1 MGRFTYRRRWPI
13 LLFWAVVLVTA
24 ALFAPKLGGQ
34 LKGGGFEGS
43 GRDSELAKDL
53 MVEEFGLPRANLAI
67 VFESDDLSAG
77 SEGYQRAEDEALEP
91 LRNMEEI
98 RSVATYADT
107 KDRRF
112 LSEDG
117 NKTYALVGFNVSAD
131 ETQSLVDEVRRKV
144 RSEELTTYVTGPSA
158 VYLDITNA
166 SAEDIR
172 RAEKY
177 AFPLALVILVIA
189 FGTLV
194 AAGIPIL
201 IGGVSVLT
209 ALAALYF
216 LAGVYDMSVYVLSI
230 ATMLGLGLG
239 IDYALFAVS
248 RFREELE
255 NYPIPEAVSRTVATA
270 GRSIFFSGL
279 AVLIGLSGLLFFP
292 FMFIRSIGVAGVLV
306 VFVSVSASLTL
317 LPAVL
322 GVLGHKV
329 NALAV
334 RRNRGAVGAGFWGR
348 SAEAVMRHPLLVILI
363 VGVMLSALL
372 YPATHMKIGISE
384 ASALPDEYES
394 RAGDDILRQDFD
406 YASLFPMQ
414 IVATVP
420 EDPLSA
426 EGLEDVNQ
434 LGERV
439 RETDGVQRVES
450 IYTVGESAAR
460 EYAEGLSEA
469 RKEAEAEADRSVE
482 EAVQGELENLRSQ
495 YGFVPP
501 GTEGQIRAE
510 AERRAAA
517 ELERKFPELPE
528 GVSANG
534 EISPQG
540 VANFLKSQEAR
551 DSEEVQDAI
560 DPYVEGDRTLLRATT
575 EANPYTEAAREA
587 VGDVRSIEP
596 PEGVSYLVGGLS
608 AGQKDF
614 ISSVYDKAPYAA
626 AFVLGVTYLVL
637 LYTFRSVFIPLKA
650 VAVNI
655 LSLTA
660 SFGAMVFVFQDGNFS
675 NLLNFT
681 PPGFVDATLPILI
694 FCTVFGVSMDYEVF
708 LLSRIREAYENGDS
722 NTASVAKG
730 LGSTAGIITSAAAI
744 IVVVTGAFAFSSVVI
759 TKAVGLGL
767 AVAVFVDA
775 TIIRVLLVPATMRV
789 LGDWNWWPG
798 GRKSTFGNE
807 AYVGGAA
814 RVGPQDEANARPALL
829 PVGMTGYLYLGSA
842 VVLVL
847 AVAAAALAPTTV
859 GDGRPAVSQVRQPL
873 ISQAPEIPPSDVS
886 EEDARTQQPSVG
898 DAQRANGEYSRSEE
912 TTQRSQPEQGQGDSS
927 QAQVPASTTASASA
941 VAVSASASAAAV
953 SAPATAEPGATS
965 SVEATEVPD
974 EPSPVSVR
982 PPASAPPQGTAPPS
996 SSPAA
1001 EQPTGEPTAA
1011 TPSGGTRNPP
1021 ALDEGGLEVPGVGVD
1036 AEDVEDPVQI
1046 TGVP

>member
-1 MGRFTYRRRWPI
+1 LSLFARLGRFTYRRRWPI
-13 LLFWAVVLVTA
+13 LLLWAVVLVTA
-24 ALFAPKLGGQ
+24 AVFAPKLGGQ

-53 MVEEFGLPRANLAI
+53 MVEEFGLSRANLAI
-67 VFESDDLSAG
+67 VFESDSLSAR
-77 SEGYQRAEDEALEP
+77 SKEYQSAEDEALEP
-91 LRNMEEI
+91 LRNMEAL
-98 RSVATYADT
+98 RSVTTYADT
-107 KDRRF
+107 KDQRF

-117 NKTYALVGFNVSAD
+117 NKTYALVGFNVSVN

-144 RSEELTTYVTGPSA
+144 RSDELTTYVTGPSA

-166 SAEDIR
+166 SSEDIR

-255 NYPIPEAVSRTVATA
+255 SYPIPEAVSRTVATA

-306 VFVSVSASLTL
+306 VFVSVSAALTL

-322 GVLGHKV
+322 GVLGHRV

-334 RRNRGAVGAGFWGR
+334 RRNRGAVGTGFWVR
-348 SAEAVMRHPLLVILI
+348 SAEVVMQYPVLVILI

-372 YPATHMKIGISE
+372 YPVTHMKIGIPE
-384 ASALPDEYES
+384 ASVLPDKYES
-394 RAGDDILRQDFD
+394 RAGDDILKQDFD
-406 YASLFPMQ
+406 YASLSPMQ

-426 EGLEDVNQ
+426 EGLEDVKQ

-439 RETDGVQRVES
+439 RETDGVQSVES
-450 IYTVGESAAR
+450 IYTIGETAAR
-460 EYAEGLSEA
+460 EYADGVSEA
-469 RKEAEAEADRSVE
+469 RKEAEAQARGRTDALVE
-482 EAVQGELENLRSQ
+482 EQYNQLKQEQVQKAVDEQTSQLEAVQGTL
-495 YGFVPP
+495 PP
-501 GTEGQIRAE
+501 ETDEQIRSRVEPEVGKRLEEAGAREQIRSEVESEVQQRIDEQVPNLPDGISADGEITAE
-510 AERRAAA
+510 GVAGF
-517 ELERKFPELPE
+517 LKLPE
-528 GVSANG
+528 ARES
-534 EISPQG
+534 EE
-540 VANFLKSQEAR
+540 LQEA
-551 DSEEVQDAI
+551 I
-560 DPYVEGDRTLLRATT
+560 DDFVAGDLTLLRGVT
-575 EANPYTEAAREA
+575 EASPYVGAAREA
-587 VGDVRSIEP
+587 VGEVRSVEP

-614 ISSVYDKAPYAA
+614 ISSVYGTAPYAV

-660 SFGAMVFVFQDGNFS
+660 SFGTMVFVFQDGNFS

-681 PPGFVDATLPILI
+681 PLGFVDATLPILM
-694 FCTVFGVSMDYEVF
+694 FCIIFGVSMDYEVF

-722 NTASVAKG
+722 NTASVVKG

-744 IVVVTGAFAFSSVVI
+744 IIVVTSAFAFSSVII

-798 GRKSTFGNE
+798 GRKSTFGNK
-807 AYVGGAA
+807 
-814 RVGPQDEANARPALL
+814 
-829 PVGMTGYLYLGSA
+829 
-842 VVLVL
+842 
-847 AVAAAALAPTTV
+847 
-859 GDGRPAVSQVRQPL
+859 
-873 ISQAPEIPPSDVS
+873 
-886 EEDARTQQPSVG
+886 
-898 DAQRANGEYSRSEE
+898 AQR
-912 TTQRSQPEQGQGDSS
+912 
-927 QAQVPASTTASASA
+927 
-941 VAVSASASAAAV
+941 
-953 SAPATAEPGATS
+953 
-965 SVEATEVPD
+965 
-974 EPSPVSVR
+974 SPRTFRRGS
-982 PPASAPPQGTAPPS
+982 
-996 SSPAA
+996 
-1001 EQPTGEPTAA
+1001 
-1011 TPSGGTRNPP
+1011 
-1021 ALDEGGLEVPGVGVD
+1021 
-1036 AEDVEDPVQI
+1036 
-1046 TGVP
+1046 

>member
-1 MGRFTYRRRWPI
+1 
-13 LLFWAVVLVTA
+13 LFWAVVLVTA

-53 MVEEFGLPRANLAI
+53 MVEKFGLPRATLAI
-67 VFESDDLSAG
+67 VFESDKLSAR
-77 SEGYQRAEDEALEP
+77 SEEYQRAEAEALEP
-91 LRNMEEI
+91 LRNMEQI
-98 RSVATYADT
+98 RSVSTYADT
-107 KDRRF
+107 NDKRF
-112 LSEDG
+112 LSENG
-117 NKTYALVGFNVSAD
+117 NKTYALVGFNVSVG

-144 RSEELTTYVTGPSA
+144 RSDELTTYVTGPSA

-177 AFPLALVILVIA
+177 ALPVALVILVIA

-194 AAGIPIL
+194 AAGVPIL

-239 IDYALFAVS
+239 IDYALLAVS

-306 VFVSVSASLTL
+306 VFVSVFAALTL

-348 SAEAVMRHPLLVILI
+348 SAEAVMQHPLLVILI
-363 VGVMLSALL
+363 VGAILCALL
-372 YPATHMKIGISE
+372 YPVTHMKIGIPE
-384 ASALPDEYES
+384 ASVLPGEYES
-394 RAGDDILRQDFD
+394 RAGDDILKHEFD
-406 YASLFPMQ
+406 YASLSPMQ

-420 EDPLSA
+420 EGPLGA
-426 EGLEDVNQ
+426 EGLEDIKQ
-434 LGERV
+434 LGESV
-439 RETDGVQRVES
+439 RETEGVQSVES
-450 IYTVGESAAR
+450 IYTIGETAAR
-460 EYAEGLSEA
+460 EYAEGVSEA
-469 RKEAEAEADRSVE
+469 RKEAEAEARGRIDALVE
-482 EAVQGELENLRSQ
+482 ERYNQLEQEQVQVEVEEQTSQ
-495 YGFVPP
+495 LVADQGALPP
-501 GTEGQIRAE
+501 GAEEQIRAQVE
-510 AERRAAA
+510 PEVRRR
-517 ELERKFPELPE
+517 LEESGAREEIRADVESEVQQRVDEQVPNLPD
-528 GVSANG
+528 GISANG
-534 EISPQG
+534 EITAEG
-540 VANFLKSQEAR
+540 VANYLKLPEAR
-551 DSEEVQDAI
+551 ESEELQDAK
-560 DPYVEGDRTLLRATT
+560 DDFVAGDLTLLRSVT
-575 EANPYTEAAREA
+575 EASPYVGAARDA

-596 PEGVSYLVGGLS
+596 PEGVSFLVGGLS

-614 ISSVYDKAPYAA
+614 ISSVYGKAPYAV

-637 LYTFRSVFIPLKA
+637 LYTFRSVILPLKA

-675 NLLNFT
+675 KVLNFT
-681 PPGFVDATLPILI
+681 PLGFVDATLPILI
-694 FCTVFGVSMDYEVF
+694 FCTIFGVSMDYEVF

-730 LGSTAGIITSAAAI
+730 LVSTAGIITSAAAI
-744 IVVVTGAFAFSSVVI
+744 IIVVTGAFAFSSVII
-759 TKAVGLGL
+759 TKAIGLGL

-775 TIIRVLLVPATMRV
+775 TIIRILLVPATMRI

-798 GRKSTFGNE
+798 GRKRTFG
-807 AYVGGAA
+807 
-814 RVGPQDEANARPALL
+814 R
-829 PVGMTGYLYLGSA
+829 
-842 VVLVL
+842 
-847 AVAAAALAPTTV
+847 
-859 GDGRPAVSQVRQPL
+859 
-873 ISQAPEIPPSDVS
+873 
-886 EEDARTQQPSVG
+886 
-898 DAQRANGEYSRSEE
+898 
-912 TTQRSQPEQGQGDSS
+912 
-927 QAQVPASTTASASA
+927 
-941 VAVSASASAAAV
+941 
-953 SAPATAEPGATS
+953 
-965 SVEATEVPD
+965 
-974 EPSPVSVR
+974 
-982 PPASAPPQGTAPPS
+982 
-996 SSPAA
+996 
-1001 EQPTGEPTAA
+1001 
-1011 TPSGGTRNPP
+1011 
-1021 ALDEGGLEVPGVGVD
+1021 
-1036 AEDVEDPVQI
+1036 
-1046 TGVP
+1046 